1 MSSSFDDSVADPVY
15 LSDDGFIIEDSPV
28 LVTEEEQVSN
38 YPSPTSIFVS
48 GGGLSPDQPEI
59 SSVNESGT
67 PFEGEYMAS
76 DGSILP
82 PLSEMQPEEGFA
94 LREWR
99 RENALRLEEK
109 EKIEKELLN
118 QIIDEADDYKIN
130 FHSKRKITCDN
141 NIATNRESE
150 KVYLAAREKFHEE
163 ADKSY
168 WKAIADLVPK
178 EVAVI
183 ETRGSKKELD
193 KKPSVAVVQG
203 PKPGKPTDLSR
214 LRQILIKLKHSTP
227 LHLKHSPPPPSAST
241 TTTTSS
247 TSPPAA
253 EAVAVA

>member
-1 MSSSFDDSVADPVY
+1 MSSSFDDSVAAPVHP
-15 LSDDGFIIEDSPV
+15 SDDGLVVEDPPV
-28 LVTEEEQVSN
+28 LDTEEAQVSN
-38 YPSPTSIFVS
+38 YPSPTPVFVS
-48 GGGLSPDQPEI
+48 GGGLSADQPEF
-59 SSVNESGT
+59 SSFHSEKENGT
-67 PFEGEYMAS
+67 PLEGEYMAS
-76 DGSILP
+76 DGSVLP

-118 QIIDEADDYKIN
+118 QIIDEADEYKIK
-130 FHSKRKITCDN
+130 FHSKRKITCEN

-150 KVYLAAREKFHEE
+150 KVCLAARDKFHEE

-183 ETRGSKKELD
+183 ETRGSKKDQD
-193 KKPSVAVVQG
+193 KKPSVIVVQG

-214 LRQILIKLKHSTP
+214 IRQILTKLKHNTP
-227 LHLKHSPPPPSAST
+227 LHLKHSPPPPAATSA
-241 TTTTSS
+241 
-247 TSPPAA
+247 PPAAVTSA

>member
-1 MSSSFDDSVADPVY
+1 MSSLFDDSVAAPVHP
-15 LSDDGFIIEDSPV
+15 SNDGFLIEDSSV
-28 LVTEEEQVSN
+28 LDTEEA
-38 YPSPTSIFVS
+38 IFVS
-48 GGGLSPDQPEI
+48 GGELSPDQPKH
-59 SSVNESGT
+59 SSFRSEKEYGT

-76 DGSILP
+76 DGSVLP

-118 QIIDEADDYKIN
+118 EIIDEAEEYKIN

-141 NIATNRESE
+141 NIASNRESE
-150 KVYLAAREKFHEE
+150 KVYVAARDKFHEE

-183 ETRGSKKELD
+183 ETRGSKKDQE
-193 KKPSVAVVQG
+193 KNPSVVVVQG

-214 LRQILIKLKHSTP
+214 MRQILIKLKHNTP
-227 LHLKHSPPPPSAST
+227 LHLTHSPPQPAAAT
-241 TTTTSS
+241 TTTASAA
-247 TSPPAA
+247 PPA